1 MPRLLPSLLWFC
13 ATLALLGGC
22 ATQPLPQIDNWDSY
36 QSQLAQVESWQLN
49 GKLGV
54 RLQSPDKPQ
63 KTGGS
68 ASIDWQ
74 QHPRDYAIRLSGP
87 LGQGTTWIKGNA
99 NGVRLE
105 QAGQPPMTA
114 ATPEQL
120 VEQSLGWQLPISELF
135 YWVRGIPAPRLPI
148 DAQVKAPSGGLEQL
162 QQSGWQLA
170 FSRYNAVGPWQLPG
184 KIVAER
190 DGLRLILVINNWQL

>member
-1 MPRLLPSLLWFC
+1 MLRSRPLLPWLC
-13 ATLALLGGC
+13 VTLALLGGC
-22 ATQPLPQIDNWDSY
+22 ATAPLRPIENWDSY
-36 QSQLAQVESWQLN
+36 QARLAQLDSWQLN

-54 RLQSPDKPQ
+54 RLQPSDTAQ

-68 ASIDWQ
+68 ASIDWR
-74 QHPRDYAIRLSGP
+74 QHPQDYAIRLSGP

-99 NGVRLE
+99 QGVRLE
-105 QAGQPPMTA
+105 QVGQPPLTA
-114 ATPEQL
+114 ETPEQL
-120 VEQSLGWQLPISELF
+120 VQQSLGWQLPISELF
-135 YWVRGIPAPRLPI
+135 YWVRGIPAPRTPI
-148 DAQVKAPSGGLEQL
+148 DAQVKAPSGSLEQL

-190 DGLRLILVINNWQL
+190 EGVRLTLVIRNWHL